1 MDSAESARPAPAEQ
15 ATAEWTDL
23 ENSLADYLEGAAS
36 TPKHNS
42 LLLEVTGE
50 YDDSGCTPYV
60 EVFTVGGGKEFR
72 IELSGNAH
80 LAPMFQLSTEK
91 LHQLEEDDWQ
101 VPTGANP
108 YRTMPSSSAS
118 AAAGAVTHLLHHTCG
133 LSDPRLLS
141 YQAAGPSAAGAAR
154 LGLRRSDQVPVDV
167 VDTTPPLASYA
178 KDSDELRAMVHAA
191 VRTYLQD
198 EPEVDEDGDIVI
210 RKNGRP
216 IWVGV
221 NENMP
226 AVIIFSRVAENVR
239 SRQSAAL
246 ELGLLNRDHAWV
258 SWVLR
263 GRNVWQQLTVP
274 ATPFSPPQLRTML
287 HNFAHVMKRTR
298 EDLTYRV
305 ESDFRR

>member
-101 VPTGANP
+101 VPAGANP

-167 VDTTPPLASYA
+167 VDTAPPLASYA

-191 VRTYLQD
+191 VRIY
-198 EPEVDEDGDIVI
+198 
-210 RKNGRP
+210 
-216 IWVGV
+216 
-221 NENMP
+221 
-226 AVIIFSRVAENVR
+226 
-239 SRQSAAL
+239 
-246 ELGLLNRDHAWV
+246 
-258 SWVLR
+258 
-263 GRNVWQQLTVP
+263 
-274 ATPFSPPQLRTML
+274 LRTSRRWT
-287 HNFAHVMKRTR
+287 RTVTSLSGKMGGPSGWGSTTTCLR
-298 EDLTYRV
+298 
-305 ESDFRR
+305 SSSSPGWRRTCAPGSPRRWNSVC